1 MVTLLRPLLTSIQ
14 IIQAHIEMMSQPN
27 QLYPKIK
34 FTFVNEWQ
42 SKNPIRIDGQL
53 NRLRPARMEH
63 GAELA
68 RRDEWE

>member
-1 MVTLLRPLLTSIQ
+1 
-14 IIQAHIEMMSQPN
+14 MMSQPN